1 MMSHVRVYTVEVN
14 ETNKHYRI
22 TFLTLVETRFCFV
35 LLVFYIIS
43 VLQAFQ
49 SFQPFSYTINRG

>member
-14 ETNKHYRI
+14 ETNKHYRV

-35 LLVFYIIS
+35 VFLHHFSTSGIS
-43 VLQAFQ
+43 VTSAL
-49 SFQPFSYTINRG
+49 